1 MESRSRD
8 AKSKDAKAKPT
19 GPRVITQYWKGQV
32 RVCELESS
40 GVTLDVHISRSRTSA
55 VAEWLVEVR
64 SNHTDQAVTVEG
76 RGTTR
81 AAALL
86 AAASAWGEQEPEL
99 GLGTFD
105 WPAVADA
112 LRAVHAM
119 D

>member
-1 MESRSRD
+1 MESKRRD
-8 AKSKDAKAKPT
+8 AKSKESKPT

-40 GVTLDVHISRSRTSA
+40 GVTLDIHISRNQTSVA
-55 VAEWLVEVR
+55 AEWLIEVR
-64 SNHTDQAVTVEG
+64 SNHTEQAVAVEG
-76 RGTTR
+76 RGSTR

-86 AAASAWGEQEPEL
+86 AAANAWGEQGPEL